1 MIHSILPHRL
11 MLISADAI
19 NPHPKRHYWL
29 TRESL
34 WRGTRTRLLNYRLQR
49 KCSHRNF
56 LVRVKTPTSLHPSS
70 RELDCDTYQP
80 TSRRRF
86 RCVATRSLNHS
97 YSPRQKMTR
106 RYELTYRHRYH
117 HLTLSQLSNRI
128 QETTKYEARVRSKLS
143 QRVHPP
149 RLRQYSDPQSS
160 RGRRTTLRTRAVEVS
175 GTAADRTLVIY
186 SLTKAYQARQFS

>member
-1 MIHSILPHRL
+1 
-11 MLISADAI
+11 
-19 NPHPKRHYWL
+19 
-29 TRESL
+29 
-34 WRGTRTRLLNYRLQR
+34 
-49 KCSHRNF
+49 
-56 LVRVKTPTSLHPSS
+56 
-70 RELDCDTYQP
+70 
-80 TSRRRF
+80 
-86 RCVATRSLNHS
+86 
-97 YSPRQKMTR
+97 MTR